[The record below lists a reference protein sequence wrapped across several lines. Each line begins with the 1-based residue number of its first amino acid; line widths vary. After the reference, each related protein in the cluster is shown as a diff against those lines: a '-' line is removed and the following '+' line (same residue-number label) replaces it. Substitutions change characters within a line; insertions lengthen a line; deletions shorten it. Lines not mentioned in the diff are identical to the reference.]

1 MAQSAAV
8 AADDAPRSCCGAV
21 AYSANS
27 ALLPCKCGKCA
38 CDCRASLRAVA
49 GYECARSHSARASR
63 QSLSSAAAPP
73 DRRAAGPGND
83 RPSAAKI
90 RSRKHAAPRPD
101 TPPAACLPAAGVG
114 GSSKLFFKHILQHLF
129 VQRQVRHD
137 PFQLR
142 VLFFQL
148 PQATQLNRIQT
159 AVLLLPAVERG
170 FTDPQLA
177 ADFRD

>member
-21 AYSANS
+21 AYFSNS
-27 ALLPCKCGKCA
+27 ALLPCKCGKFV
-38 CDCRASLRAVA
+38 CDCRASLRAA
-49 GYECARSHSARASR
+49 ARYECARSHSARASR
-63 QSLSSAAAPP
+63 QSLSSAAAPL
-73 DRRAAGPGND
+73 DRRVVGPGND

-90 RSRKHAAPRPD
+90 QSCKRAARRPD
-101 TPPAACLPAAGVG
+101 TPPATLSPTAGVD

-129 VQRQVRHD
+129 VQRQVRYD

-148 PQATQLNRIQT
+148 PQPTQLNRIQA
-159 AVLLLPAVERG
+159 AVLLLPAV
-170 FTDPQLA
+170 
-177 ADFRD
+177 